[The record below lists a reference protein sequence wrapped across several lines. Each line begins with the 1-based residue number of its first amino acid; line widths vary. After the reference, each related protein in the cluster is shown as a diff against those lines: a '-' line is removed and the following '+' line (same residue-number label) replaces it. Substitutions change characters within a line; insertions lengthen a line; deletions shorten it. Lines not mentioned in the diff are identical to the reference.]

1 MGVIHW
7 QDKDKDMG
15 ILYEC
20 DTDGK
25 GNVTKTTYLDTKRQ
39 ARFLEKMVK
48 NVARTVREE
57 LIQHPEVIPV
67 FLEFLSKRQRF
78 AMTAKKRL
86 LSILVITMI
95 M

>member
-39 ARFLEKMVK
+39 TQFLKKMVK

-67 FLEFLSKRQRF
+67 FLEFIAVNKEEF
-78 AMTAKKRL
+78 PD
-86 LSILVITMI
+86 SIFDGNEQQNL
-95 M
+95 